1 MKVTEEEIDAMALE
15 IDEDGSG
22 AGQFVFLSSEPR
34 CFTKTGSGQA
44 QKKLQKDTRFC
55 RNHGITYQ
63 QNSTEGDLFIKL
75 PNISFPFTDTGD
87 LILAMGNQVHTDA
100 GVSVTLEAALKTGAI
115 NAFWPPVFFILTNQL
130 RVEFKRTVFS

>member
-1 MKVTEEEIDAMALE
+1 
-15 IDEDGSG
+15 
-22 AGQFVFLSSEPR
+22 
-34 CFTKTGSGQA
+34 
-44 QKKLQKDTRFC
+44 LQKGTRFC

-100 GVSVTLEAALKTGAI
+100 GVSVPLEAALKTGAI
-115 NAFWPPVFFILTNQL
+115 NAFVPPVFFYLNESTQG
-130 RVEFKRTVFS
+130 